1 MIGDLNKSYHWVEF
15 IIDNISYFLIWVDDI
30 KDYFI
35 TNNNDL
41 IFFKKF
47 SNAQVFSQN
56 LGLDISENITVYNV
70 DEYVPLDKNVVDCD
84 ATLQLWN
91 ILSDVAAS
99 VKVPFDGD
107 DALYTAQYGKLVYGC
122 NLPAL
127 SNGSRY
133 NPIWNDKE
141 IADIN
146 RILAS
151 GIDILY
157 SQLVEKKSSD

>member
-1 MIGDLNKSYHWVEF
+1 MDKSYYWVEF
-15 IIDNISYFLIWVDDI
+15 IIEHISYFLIWVDDI

-35 TNNNDL
+35 TNNDDL

-47 SNAQVFSQN
+47 SNAQAFSQN
-56 LGLDISENITVYNV
+56 MGLEISDNITVYNV
-70 DEYVPLDKNVVDCD
+70 DEYAPLVKNSVDCN
-84 ATLQLWN
+84 AALQLWN
-91 ILSDVAAS
+91 IISDVAAS

-107 DALYTAQYGKLVYGC
+107 DASYTAQYGKLVYGC

-127 SNGSRY
+127 SNGSDY
-133 NPIWNDKE
+133 NPIWNDEE

-146 RILAS
+146 RVLAS

-157 SQLVEKKSSD
+157 SRLVEKKSFD